1 LATTWSFHG
10 NAYGPAVEVLSKLLS
25 AGEKTLGPMHL
36 DTPSGLAISAR
47 GGGAE
52 NDAYNRERA
61 SSEKEW
67 ASVSE
72 RIEEF
77 LHFSIP

>member
-1 LATTWSFHG
+1 MATTWSFHG
-10 NAYGPAVEVLSKLLS
+10 NAYGPAVEVLS